1 MKNDE
6 PAKKI
11 EQPINLS
18 YIDTERGFQ
27 INAQSIDDIFEH
39 ISPSQKYRGSI
50 DLKEEGVAVEIYAN
64 DKFWTKKNYLFKQ

>member
-1 MKNDE
+1 MENDE

-39 ISPSQKYRGSI
+39 ISPEFILLRTSSI
-50 DLKEEGVAVEIYAN
+50 KRNDYVIELYAN
-64 DKFWTKKNYLFKQ
+64 KEALEDKH